1 MRVLL
6 EWRRHRRCGPAVS
19 AEGQRGEHVCEPLL
33 EVPTAPDGQTMLLL
47 AAAAGGEVAVRYL
60 RDQGARLDATDRRG
74 RTALHYAA
82 MGGHAAL
89 SRQLGGWVRERKR
102 GGGGG
107 ARGAGGGERESESCR
122 CLAPCLQLA
131 SIRRRRQHH
140 STPPAV
146 WAPAADTTAAWC
158 VAGRCRRC

>member
-107 ARGAGGGERESESCR
+107 ARGAGGGGERERELSIPGAV
-122 CLAPCLQLA
+122 LAVG
-131 SIRRRRQHH
+131 QHPPP
-140 STPPAV
+140 PPA
-146 WAPAADTTAAWC
+146 PLNAASGMGA
-158 VAGRCRRC
+158 RC